1 MSAPLRAGRS
11 PIPPLRT
18 RHRASP
24 AATVRRLL
32 HEPASVPPP
41 PFSRHCGPSC
51 EATARRARTP
61 RAAQASSV
69 ASDQSSGRTQSPL
82 RPPDFAT
89 IFASVMRAERSTPF
103 TMSTIARAA
112 TVTDVSASIST
123 PVRSAVRTVAR
134 IDT

>member
-24 AATVRRLL
+24 AAWARQCAPATVLL
-32 HEPASVPPP
+32 P